1 MIVPTDVETGGAR
14 MSPESQD
21 HPQEDPGFP
30 DLASLVNA
38 ELLTALDRVL
48 LELERRLLRYAQ
60 TGPEILEMADE
71 GLVVAARA
79 AARLAQ
85 AHSSAE
91 HALGHLQIVGVG
103 DWSPRSTQP
112 IWRDDPRLVGDE

>member
-1 MIVPTDVETGGAR
+1 

-21 HPQEDPGFP
+21 QPQEGSGYP

-38 ELLTALDRVL
+38 ELLTALDHVL
-48 LELERRLLRYAQ
+48 LELEQRLLRYAQ
-60 TGPEILEMADE
+60 TGPEILEMANE
-71 GLVVAARA
+71 GLVLAARA

>member
-1 MIVPTDVETGGAR
+1 

-21 HPQEDPGFP
+21 HPQDQPQERSDFP

-38 ELLTALDRVL
+38 ELLNALDRVL
-48 LELERRLLRYAQ
+48 LELEQRLLRYAQ

>member
-1 MIVPTDVETGGAR
+1 
-14 MSPESQD
+14 MSSESQD
-21 HPQEDPGFP
+21 QPQEGSDVR
-30 DLASLVNA
+30 DLTSLVNA
-38 ELLTALDRVL
+38 ELLTELDRLL

-60 TGPEILEMADE
+60 TGPEILEMANE
-71 GLVVAARA
+71 GLVIAARA

-112 IWRDDPRLVGDE
+112 IWRDDPRLAGDE